1 MNLMKELTSINEELM
16 QVYLGRYFYREFKDL
31 KQPQWVNTNCSE
43 FDTIFK
49 IAEGYSKSQ

>member
-1 MNLMKELTSINEELM
+1 M

-31 KQPQWVNTNCSE
+31 KQPKWINTNCSE

-49 IAEGYSKSQ
+49 IAEGYSKHQ